1 MPQYPTWFFP
11 VLFQGFDLIIDQRHV
26 IPAPY
31 EALTQIVN
39 GAIDGDNQYYGI
51 PNGGGNIFY
60 TTTLYKGTKATKTIP
75 LQVNLT
81 PLMHY
86 LCDGIV
92 RVLFD
97 DNPDPQVLSMEVIG
111 EIGGSIV
118 RSG

>member
-1 MPQYPTWFFP
+1 MAPLTIYVSASYGVGITCRQSMIKSKPQFNMGKNQVGY
-11 VLFQGFDLIIDQRHV
+11 QGMEIQQ
-26 IPAPY
+26 AK
-31 EALTQIVN
+31 LTIQCC
-39 GAIDGDNQYYGI
+39 
-51 PNGGGNIFY
+51 
-60 TTTLYKGTKATKTIP
+60 P

-111 EIGGSIV
+111 EIGGSMV

>member
-1 MPQYPTWFFP
+1 MATDDS
-11 VLFQGFDLIIDQRHV
+11 FQRG
-26 IPAPY
+26 Y
-31 EALTQIVN
+31 NSTQI
-39 GAIDGDNQYYGI
+39 GTRT
-51 PNGGGNIFY
+51 NI
-60 TTTLYKGTKATKTIP
+60 
-75 LQVNLT
+75 QVNLT